1 MGRSKE
7 NSNDKLNKV
16 LKISGTLFVISAI
29 LAIYIIL
36 NKGVVF
42 GKRLVSISNSGSAE
56 PVHVIQVVATNNYL
70 KNVGDVVELKLSI
83 DGQDVAGRRRI

>member
-7 NSNDKLNKV
+7 NSNDKLNKA
-16 LKISGTLFVISAI
+16 LKISGILFILSAI
-29 LAIYIIL
+29 LAIYVIL

-42 GKRLVSISNSGSAE
+42 GKRLVSISNGGSTE
-56 PVHVIQVVATNNYL
+56 PVHVIQIVATNNYL

>member
-7 NSNDKLNKV
+7 DNNNKLNNV
-16 LKISGTLFVISAI
+16 LKITGVLFVISAV
-29 LAIYIIL
+29 LALYIIL
-36 NKGVVF
+36 NKGVIF
-42 GKRLVSISNSGSAE
+42 GKRLISISNSNSAE

-83 DGQDVAGRRRI
+83 DGQDVSGR